1 MPQIEF
7 AIFDI
12 GQVIYPYTLAPLDD
26 LMKSLAV
33 DKDGRSALEYDY
45 NPYMRGELTAERF
58 AQELCLFCHVKY
70 NKKLLPPIDE
80 ALHRG
85 RGKEYPQ
92 TLEAMCQFRKKGVK
106 IGVLSNAIPALNDE
120 YTELVEPEFVFV
132 SYNMGLLKPD
142 VKIYQTMAKKLKTS
156 YEKILFIDD
165 KEINIRAAQSL
176 GINGIIFKPETILQ
190 EIEPYL

>member
-1 MPQIEF
+1 MPQPEF

-12 GQVIYPYTLAPLDD
+12 GQVIYPYTLAPLDA

-33 DKDGRSALEYDY
+33 DNDGRSAPESDH
-45 NPYMRGELTAERF
+45 NPYMIGELTAEDF
-58 AQELCLFCHVKY
+58 ARELCLFCHVKY
-70 NKKLLPPIDE
+70 SKKLLPAIDE

-85 RGKEYPQ
+85 RGEKYPQ
-92 TLEAMCQFRKKGVK
+92 TLEAMRLLREKGIK
-106 IGVLSNAIPALNDE
+106 IGILSNAMPALNDGYIE
-120 YTELVEPEFVFV
+120 MAEPEYVFV

>member
-1 MPQIEF
+1 MPQPEF

-12 GQVIYPYTLAPLDD
+12 GQVIYPYTLAPLDA

-33 DKDGRSALEYDY
+33 DNDGQSALEYDY
-45 NPYMRGELTAERF
+45 NPYMRGELTTEDF
-58 AQELCLFCHVKY
+58 ARELCLFCHVKY
-70 NKKLLPPIDE
+70 SKKLLPAIDE

-85 RGKEYPQ
+85 RGEKYPQ
-92 TLEAMCQFRKKGVK
+92 TLEAMRLLREKGIK
-106 IGVLSNAIPALNDE
+106 IGILSNAMPALNDGYIE
-120 YTELVEPEFVFV
+120 MAEPEYVFV